1 MSSQQT
7 RRRFMATTG
16 AAGAAL
22 YLAGCG
28 GDDDNDSASGGGGTK
43 EKPTGEVQFMTWG
56 APAEIAAF
64 KTIIKNFQAENPGAT
79 VKLREVPFEQI
90 KQNVDAGLESGKA
103 PDVFRLTYQ
112 DIGFY
117 ASQRALLD
125 FSEYNPS
132 GYESEFIEG
141 LWAAVVSEDKP
152 YGIPLHTDV
161 SAVAYNKNLFE
172 AAGITEVPT
181 TLEDAWT
188 WDVFL
193 ENARKLKQAEPDKFA
208 FAYNW
213 IEAGAYR
220 WLNWLWQAGGT
231 LLSEDLTQVT
241 LDTPEATKTMEFFK
255 TWVDEKLIPPNNR
268 PKGGRYPD
276 ELFPAQTFAMVF
288 TGNWLIPNFA
298 DQIKKFE
305 FDIMPLPRDVGEAT
319 DLGGNAITVPVTSKN
334 PDLAAKFAQFMAN
347 EESMK
352 LFCEQAG
359 TLPARTSLADA
370 DLAYAVEPEMMKVF
384 QQQAKTLPIDLV
396 RQTSLP
402 KSAQMNAV
410 FVEEL
415 EALVSRGQ
423 DAATTLQNMQSKLEP
438 LLQS

>member
-1 MSSQQT
+1 MSNDQT
-7 RRRFMATTG
+7 RRQFLAASGLTG
-16 AAGAAL
+16 AAFFLAA
-22 YLAGCG
+22 CG
-28 GDDDNDSASGGGGTK
+28 GSDNDSAGGNGSGSAAK
-43 EKPTGEVQFMTWG
+43 GEVSFMTWG

-64 KTIIKNFQAENPGAT
+64 KAIIKAFQQENPGAT

-90 KQNVDAGLESGKA
+90 RQNIDAGLESGKA

-125 FSEYNPS
+125 FSEFNPS

-152 YGIPLHTDV
+152 YGVPLHTDV
-161 SAVAYNKNLFE
+161 SAVAYNKAMFE
-172 AAGITEVPT
+172 AAGITSVPT
-181 TLEDAWT
+181 TLEEAWT
-188 WDVFL
+188 WEEFL
-193 ENARKLKQAEPDKFA
+193 DSSRRIKAADPARYA

-231 LLSEDLTQVT
+231 LLNEDLTQVT
-241 LDTPEATKTMEFFK
+241 LDTPEATKTMDFFK
-255 TWVDEKLIPPNNR
+255 TWVDEKLIPANNR

-276 ELFPAQTFAMVF
+276 ELFPSQTFAMVF
-288 TGNWLIPNFA
+288 TGNWLVPGFA

-305 FDIMPLPRDVGEAT
+305 FDVMPLPRDVGEAT
-319 DLGGNAITVPVTSKN
+319 DLGGNAITVPATTKN
-334 PDLAAKFAQFMAN
+334 AALAAKFAQYMAS
-347 EESMK
+347 EKSMK

-359 TLPARTSLADA
+359 TLPARTALADA
-370 DLAYAVEPEMMKVF
+370 DLAYAVEPAKMKVF
-384 QQQAKTLPIDLV
+384 QQQAKTLPTDLV

-402 KSAQMNAV
+402 KSAQMNTA

-415 EALVSRGQ
+415 EALVARGQ
-423 DAATTLQNMQSKLEP
+423 DPASTLQNMAGKIQP
-438 LLQS
+438 LLTS